1 MSVRFRFAVA
11 ALALTAACAD
21 APTSTSRVQLSR
33 PSFVLTAGSWAASSG
48 GATYQTAVQQP
59 INDDGSS
66 SFKSTKNGVIPVKF
80 GLSAGTAALAF
91 ESICSDN
98 TVPASCAPSQP
109 NDVSF
114 LSFTPSAPTTFA
126 QITNLAA
133 NYTFTLGDC
142 HTGSLRW
149 QVRLSPSEA
158 IFIYYG
164 TPPEFGNGGVNG
176 CAPSLQTGTN
186 MINMADL
193 RYDTSQLIGGTFYD
207 SYAHALTL
215 AGERTILRAS
225 LILESGYVEDQRLTL
240 VSATVNDN
248 TFIPAP
254 ASAPAPTCNL
264 PTAQIQ
270 ITKTAGASSGPVN
283 EPTSTQPADD
293 NSIFRQVDCKYL
305 YNLSMS
311 SLSGPGTYKVEAI
324 VNGTAAT
331 SPATFVLR

>member
-1 MSVRFRFAVA
+1 MSVRFRFTVA
-11 ALALTAACAD
+11 ALTLTAACAD
-21 APTSTSRVQLSR
+21 APTSTSRVQLNR
-33 PSFVLTAGSWAASSG
+33 PSFVVTAGSWAASSG
-48 GATYQTAVQQP
+48 GATYQTAIQQP

-80 GLSAGTAALAF
+80 GLSAGTGAFAF
-91 ESICSDN
+91 ESICSDGCG
-98 TVPASCAPSQP
+98 TGVTS

-133 NYTFTLGDC
+133 DYTFTLGDC

-149 QVRLSPSEA
+149 QVRFSPLEA

-164 TPPEFGNGGVNG
+164 MPPEFGNDGVGG

-186 MINMADL
+186 MIGMGDL
-193 RYDTSQLIGGTFYD
+193 RYDTSQLPGGTFYD
-207 SYAHALTL
+207 TYAHALTL
-215 AGERTILRAS
+215 AGARTIVRAS
-225 LILESGYVEDQRLTL
+225 LILESGYAGDQRLTL
-240 VSATVNDN
+240 GSATVNDN
-248 TFIPAP
+248 TFTPAP
-254 ASAPAPTCNL
+254 ASPSAPTCSL

-293 NSIFRQVDCKYL
+293 NSIFRQVDCKYI

-311 SLSGPGTYKVEAI
+311 SLSGPGTYQVEAI
-324 VNGTAAT
+324 INGTPAT